1 MFILL
6 KKKHG
11 VARFL
16 SDKQVKNRDP
26 KKLLSFLTVDFYNH
40 DTLHSSIA
48 EGLDSNFNFQVGYK
62 VISDDFF
69 IKHLETG
76 FIKFEIY
83 CSEGMDALKLGECS
97 ISLRDLLNKNK
108 VSGVSGVVKSTV
120 SINSDRGDIVGIVN
134 FKMRMRL
141 PISETVKWL
150 REKQELGIVEE
161 EAYDVAI
168 PSRKRRLVVI
178 VDRAS
183 GFSSKSN
190 SFVFYNI
197 GGSVSA

>member
-1 MFILL
+1 M
-6 KKKHG
+6 
-11 VARFL
+11 ARFL
-16 SDKQVKNRDP
+16 SDKQTKIRDP

-48 EGLDSNFNFQVGYK
+48 EGLDSNFNFQVAYK

-76 FIKFEIY
+76 FIRFEIY
-83 CSEGMDALKLGECS
+83 CSEGMDAIKLGDCS
-97 ISLRDLLNKNK
+97 ISLRELLNKNK
-108 VSGVSGVVKSTV
+108 ISGVSGVFKSTV
-120 SINSDRGDIVGIVN
+120 TINSDRGDIVGIIN
-134 FKMRMRL
+134 FKIRMRL

-178 VDRAS
+178 VDKAS
-183 GFSSKSN
+183 GFPNKSN
-190 SFVFYNI
+190 SFVFYNL
-197 GGSVSA
+197 GGSVN